1 VPEEFDGGG
10 VFAQKIRV
18 SLVAGG
24 VEVPAPRAWVDRFFM
39 RDFTG
44 SGLFDETLV
53 AGEGSIEAGF
63 GVSPD
68 EVRSQFEQ
76 WLRGRKMIAPEAE
89 VRCLRGS

>member
-1 VPEEFDGGG
+1 
-10 VFAQKIRV
+10 
-18 SLVAGG
+18 
-24 VEVPAPRAWVDRFFM
+24 
-39 RDFTG
+39 
-44 SGLFDETLV
+44 LFDETLV